1 MLDIFIVR
9 IKMIKF
15 AGIYLVTFNIDN
27 EQYKLYVNI

>member
-15 AGIYLVTFNIDN
+15 PDIYLVTFYIDN
-27 EQYKLYVNI
+27 EHLHNISYM